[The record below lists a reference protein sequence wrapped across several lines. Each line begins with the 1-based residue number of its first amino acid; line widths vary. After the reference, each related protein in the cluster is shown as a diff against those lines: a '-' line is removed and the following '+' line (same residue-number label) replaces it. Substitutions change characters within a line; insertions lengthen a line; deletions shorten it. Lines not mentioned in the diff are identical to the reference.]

1 MSAPL
6 ALLSAAGFG
15 GGDFLGGVATRRSG
29 SVVPVILLA
38 HLVGLGVAVA
48 LAGFFPSKVSAPAI
62 VGGAVGGAVGAVGF
76 ALLFRGLAVGRMA
89 VVAPITAVGAAAL
102 PLVWGLATGER
113 PGGVAL
119 VGAVVGVLAI
129 PLIAGAGAP
138 DAGRPTRAGLV
149 EAAGAGVA
157 FAVFFVVLDAT
168 PGDSGAVPLV
178 AARLTTIPLFGAL
191 AVLTGRG
198 VTVPRTALGATL
210 GSGFLDMVAN
220 GLFLAATRQGFL
232 ALVAVLTSLY
242 PAVTILLARVVLHE
256 RVGRIQAFG
265 LGLAAVGV
273 TLMAG
278 G

>member
-29 SVVPVILLA
+29 SVLPVILLA

-48 LAGFFPSKVSAPAI
+48 LLGFFPSEVSVAAI
-62 VGGAVGGAVGAVGF
+62 SGGAIGGAVGAAGF

-102 PLVWGLATGER
+102 PLVWGLAAGER
-113 PGGVAL
+113 PGAVAL
-119 VGAVVGVLAI
+119 AGAIVGVLAI
-129 PLIAGAGAP
+129 PLIAGAATTA
-138 DAGRPTRAGLV
+138 AGRPDRAGFI
-149 EAAGAGVA
+149 EAVGAGVA

-168 PGDSGAVPLV
+168 PSDSGVVPLV
-178 AARLTTIPLFGAL
+178 AARLTTVPIFAAL

-198 VTVPRTALGATL
+198 VAVPRSALGATL
-210 GSGFLDMVAN
+210 GSGFLDMVGN
-220 GLFLAATRQGFL
+220 GLFLAATRQGLL

-242 PAVTILLARVVLHE
+242 PAFTILLARVVLHE
-256 RVGRIQAFG
+256 RVGRVQALG
-265 LGLAAVGV
+265 LGLAGVGV
-273 TLMAG
+273 ALMAG